1 MKRLTLY
8 GLIALSTITAC
19 GGSGGGA
26 SPAPGSSSVGVVATG
41 TTGTTPTP
49 SSTAS
54 ASSNPSASPSAS
66 ASHSPSPA
74 PSATATAA
82 AFVDTA
88 CTQTLAPSTGAL
100 TSVASTFFSTI
111 IPNAHTICL
120 SAWDLSSDVASALET
135 AARNGANVTVITP
148 YSEYSDNS
156 GYLNGNNG
164 IIAAGGHSKIEYTS
178 SPGTPSPTTEFQ
190 HAPMDIH
197 AKFALIDGV
206 AYMDGHNFFTTD
218 VVLQDG
224 IAGDA
229 AAIQNDLVNFP
240 ASPPSGTTNAS
251 FTTDKQLSLEN
262 ESNYLQQTALPAL
275 NGGTALEYDFITE
288 SFNPNPSSGDYNDD
302 VYDGMC
308 QIAALSTHVTMKV
321 VVEDFSGDSSSA
333 KSALQNLMLLD
344 PNASVK
350 TTNSGQEKISMIR
363 ATVNGTPL
371 NAWFG
376 SSNSTTTD
384 LFDWGMDIS
393 DAGVLTALQTYYD
406 TAFNGATA
414 VPTASPATTPQPCN
428 TPHP

>member
-1 MKRLTLY
+1 
-8 GLIALSTITAC
+8 
-19 GGSGGGA
+19 
-26 SPAPGSSSVGVVATG
+26 
-41 TTGTTPTP
+41 
-49 SSTAS
+49 
-54 ASSNPSASPSAS
+54 
-66 ASHSPSPA
+66 
-74 PSATATAA
+74 
-82 AFVDTA
+82 
-88 CTQTLAPSTGAL
+88 
-100 TSVASTFFSTI
+100 
-111 IPNAHTICL
+111 
-120 SAWDLSSDVASALET
+120 
-135 AARNGANVTVITP
+135 
-148 YSEYSDNS
+148 
-156 GYLNGNNG
+156 
-164 IIAAGGHSKIEYTS
+164 
-178 SPGTPSPTTEFQ
+178 
-190 HAPMDIH
+190 MDIH